1 MYNCYTEKVVPVRT
15 VRVLWLLAAEGFH
28 QLLELLSRVRFRGDD
43 PSAATAC
50 KHLSTKHACQAR
62 DEVGRVE
69 DVPQA
74 VIVLKQA
81 ITR

>member
-1 MYNCYTEKVVPVRT
+1 MYNYYTETVVPVRT

-43 PSAATAC
+43 PPAATAC

>member
-1 MYNCYTEKVVPVRT
+1 MYNYYTEKVVPVRT

-28 QLLELLSRVRFRGDD
+28 QLLELLSRVRFRGHD